1 MQNLCAPGNT
11 QCLTSVG
18 HRKTWGGFDPGSADL
33 TIPNKIMKN
42 KINKTIF
49 ALTVLLLSFAG
60 TIHAQ
65 QPVISLYSGVAP
77 GSENAKQKEASFV
90 NADKQT
96 RIRNV
101 TQPTLTAYLPEK
113 SNANG
118 TAIIIA
124 PGGGFMHL
132 AMDKEGADLARWLQ
146 AKGVTAFVLKYRLM
160 DSGTEEDYRNRAAG
174 MARTTASSSAAPVP
188 APVPAPA
195 APPVLNPAQQ
205 NALEFAV
212 ADGAQAVKIAR
223 GRAAEWGIAPDRI
236 GLMGFSAGGMLTMG
250 VVMKNDAESRPNFA
264 APIYGGNTNGVAV
277 TKDAPPLFIAA
288 AQDDPVASVSSAQLY
303 LAWKAG
309 GRNAELHLYS
319 QGGHGFGMTKRGLP
333 VDSWIDRFGDWLN
346 TQGLLKQK

>member
-1 MQNLCAPGNT
+1 MKKNNLLKMFCGIA
-11 QCLTSVG
+11 
-18 HRKTWGGFDPGSADL
+18 A
-33 TIPNKIMKN
+33 
-42 KINKTIF
+42 
-49 ALTVLLLSFAG
+49 LLLCVSV
-60 TIHAQ
+60 IVRAQ
-65 QPVISLYSGVAP
+65 QLVIPLYSGVAP
-77 GSENAKQKEASFV
+77 GSENAKQKEVSFV
-90 NADKQT
+90 NPDKQT

-113 SNANG
+113 PNANG

-132 AMDKEGADLARWLQ
+132 AMEKEGADLARWLQ

-160 DSGTEEDYRNRAAG
+160 DSGTEEEYRNQAAG
-174 MARTTASSSAAPVP
+174 MARTTATSSAPVAAPATPP
-188 APVPAPA
+188 AP
-195 APPVLNPAQQ
+195 NPARQK
-205 NALEFAV
+205 AIEFAV
-212 ADGAQAVKIAR
+212 ADGAQAVKIVR
-223 GRAAEWGIAPDRI
+223 QRAADWGIAPDRI

-303 LAWKAG
+303 LAWKAA

-319 QGGHGFGMTKRGLP
+319 QGGHGFGMVKRGLP
-333 VDSWIDRFGDWLN
+333 VDSWVERFGEWLKV
-346 TQGLLKQK
+346 QGFLK